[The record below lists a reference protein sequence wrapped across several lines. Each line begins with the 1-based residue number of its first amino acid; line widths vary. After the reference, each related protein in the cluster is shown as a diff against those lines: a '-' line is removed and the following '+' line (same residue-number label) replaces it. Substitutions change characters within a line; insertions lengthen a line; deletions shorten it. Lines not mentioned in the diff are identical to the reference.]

1 MSTFEEAQEVVRHW
15 LVDFNTRHTVN
26 SELTVEDYGVIAEY
40 VREKFTPDENI
51 ILHIFTSFEHEFA
64 RGHRCMVCGRTK
76 AQNEAI
82 GYNCFEEC

>member
-1 MSTFEEAQEVVRHW
+1 MSTFEEAQEVVQHW
-15 LVDFNTRHTVN
+15 RDDFSERHTVN
-26 SELTVEDYGVIAEY
+26 SELSVDDYGIVAEY
-40 VREKFTPDENI
+40 VRGKFTAEEGT